1 MNLNHKERKT
11 RLYQYLN
18 SLGEEGIMESEKEC
32 VRYSVFRLSVQGYSD
47 IVQFQIFKDGTIM
60 RNGREVLNW
69 RESEKLAA

>member
-1 MNLNHKERKT
+1 MNLNHKERKK

-18 SLGEEGIMESEKEC
+18 SLGEEGIMESEKEYA
-32 VRYSVFRLSVQGYSD
+32 RYSVFRLSVQGYAN